1 MKKTVQKNLLGIL
14 EKAVRAEVERNEKN
28 ILQYCPVI
36 VHQPKRPKKFAE
48 TEG

>member
-1 MKKTVQKNLLGIL
+1 MNKTVQKNLLGIL
-14 EKAVRAEVERNEKN
+14 EKAVRAEVERNEKS

-48 TEG
+48 TER